1 MNVFKLAW
9 RYLTN
14 RPLVSLLTIIG
25 VALGAGLISS
35 VLTLRAETRR
45 TFLEAGHSF
54 DLVVGAKGSPLQMVL
69 SSLYHMDVPTG
80 NIPYDLYEEVKDDF
94 RVSAAVPIGLGD
106 NYKGFRLVG
115 TNNDMFAMM
124 HNELDEEPY
133 PLFEIDE
140 GRMNFEGDTD
150 AILGYEVSRLTGLDI
165 GDTFYGTHGVVSL
178 AGSEDHDNITYEVV
192 GILESSGT
200 PNDRAI
206 FIPIEAVWAVHDYEE
221 EVHNELF
228 GTGETE
234 EAEEEETEEEPT
246 WAFAPKPRES
256 KKEVT
261 AILIQLEAVGT
272 RFQLLEEI
280 NEDTDGMG
288 AVPIQEMMRLYTQIL
303 APVQKSLLAVAY
315 LVVVVATLS
324 VLTSLYQAGE
334 RRRRD
339 IAVMRSLGAYP
350 REIFFVVMIESMM
363 ITLGGVLLGALL
375 GHGALAIVRDQL
387 FLQAGLSL
395 RPWSISVEEIKA
407 LSVVIAAGL
416 VAGLIPSIIA
426 YRSTPVKDLQLNN

>member
-45 TFLEAGHSF
+45 TFLEASHSF

-69 SSLYHMDVPTG
+69 SSLYHLDVPTG

-106 NYKGFRLVG
+106 NYKGFRIVG
-115 TNNDMFAMM
+115 TNNDMFTMM
-124 HNELDEEPY
+124 HDELDEEPY
-133 PLFEIDE
+133 PLFELQE
-140 GRMNFEGDTD
+140 GRMDFESDFD
-150 AILGYEVSRLTGLDI
+150 AVLGYEVARLTGLEV
-165 GDTFYGTHGVVSL
+165 GDTFSGTHGVVSL
-178 AGSEDHDNITYEVV
+178 AGSESHDNFPYEVV
-192 GILESSGT
+192 GILESNGS

-206 FIPIEAVWAVHDYEE
+206 FVPIEAVWAVHDYEE

-228 GTGETE
+228 GSG
-234 EAEEEETEEEPT
+234 EAEEEESEEEPT
-246 WAFAPKPRES
+246 WAFAPKPRET

-261 AILIQLEAVGT
+261 AVLIQLEAVGT

-303 APVQKSLLAVAY
+303 APVQQSLLAVAY

-395 RPWSISVEEIKA
+395 RPWSVSIEEIKA